1 MTKKQTTQNVKVGL
15 FVAFALAVLT
25 MTVFVIGQER
35 SMFTRKTKLYTSFAD
50 INGLVV
56 GAPVRLAGV
65 DVGRVTKI
73 SFSDDLAR
81 SQATVELSVEN
92 EFVARVRKDSR
103 AYIDSKGLLGDK
115 LINLSVG
122 SPSKP
127 QLADGDFV
135 EPKASLSLEA
145 MARDLEETAASIGR
159 AAKTAETALKDL
171 ASPEVT
177 DNLRRITGSLA
188 AILEGV
194 EQSDS
199 VVHRL
204 VYDEKYADQVEGI
217 LDNLEATSEHAES
230 ASARVDNIVARV
242 EQGPGTLH
250 ALAYG
255 EQGVAALSELQRAAA
270 NIAELTAALNRGE
283 GLGGALLRGDEGKQ
297 LVHDMSQL
305 TARINRMSVE
315 VERGRGTLG
324 GLLVD
329 PSVYEDMKTV
339 LGNIERNKVFK
350 ALVRMTIK
358 QGDIRRPTK
367 PATLSPKK
375 SPADAP

>member
-1 MTKKQTTQNVKVGL
+1 MTKKQTAQNLKVGV
-15 FVAFALAVLT
+15 FVAVALLILT
-25 MTVFVIGQER
+25 LAVFVIGQER
-35 SMFTRKTKLYTSFAD
+35 SMFTRKTRVYTSFDD

-65 DVGRVTKI
+65 DVGRVTRI
-73 SFSDDLAR
+73 SFSEDLTR
-81 SQATVELSVEN
+81 PEATIELAIED
-92 EFVARVRKDSR
+92 EFIARVRKDSR
-103 AYIDSKGLLGDK
+103 AFIDSKGLLGDK

-122 SPSKP
+122 SPKEP
-127 QLADGDFV
+127 QLKDGDFV
-135 EPKASLSLEA
+135 VPKPSLSLEA
-145 MARDLEETAASIGR
+145 MARDLEETAASISR

-188 AILEGV
+188 AILESV
-194 EQSDS
+194 EKGDS
-199 VVHRL
+199 VAHRL
-204 VYDEKYADQVEGI
+204 VYDEKYAGHVEQI
-217 LDNLEATSEHAES
+217 LRNLETTSENASS
-230 ASARVDNIVARV
+230 ASARVDRVVARV
-242 EQGPGTLH
+242 EEGPGTLH

-255 EQGVAALSELQRAAA
+255 EEGVAALSELQRAAA

-283 GLGGALLRGDEGKQ
+283 GFGGALLRGDEGKK
-297 LVHDMSQL
+297 LLADMSEL
-305 TARINRMSVE
+305 TGRINRITAN

-358 QGDIRRPTK
+358 EDDIRRPGK
-367 PATLSPKK
+367 PAKLSPPK
-375 SPADAP
+375 